1 MYVVDQGSHRVLQ
14 SRFVILERRSLQAV
28 GCPASR
34 VSTGASTVASPSHAD
49 ADMGHFQSASSMSDE
64 VLPDGDSDMLS
75 HAAFSTTTPRSNFA
89 SHTAS
94 ALTTP
99 GSYILSHDADSN
111 AAAPFSL
118 AESDLTTS
126 LHTNHDFGAGVLPS
140 ICTYLEPNGGALP
153 LDNRVL
159 DPGSPWG
166 VTNFS
171 SPASKGEN
179 AATGVEM
186 GQGGH
191 KSTLTVEDVQ
201 PQMVTKIL
209 NLFYE

>member
-1 MYVVDQGSHRVLQ
+1 
-14 SRFVILERRSLQAV
+14 
-28 GCPASR
+28 
-34 VSTGASTVASPSHAD
+34 
-49 ADMGHFQSASSMSDE
+49 MSDE
-64 VLPDGDSDMLS
+64 ELPDLDSDMPF

-89 SHTAS
+89 SQTAS

-99 GSYILSHDADSN
+99 GSYILSYDVDSN

-140 ICTYLEPNGGALP
+140 ICTYLESNGGALP
-153 LDNRVL
+153 LDNRAL

-166 VTNFS
+166 MTNFS
-171 SPASKGEN
+171 LPAPKGEN

-209 NLFYE
+209 NLLYE